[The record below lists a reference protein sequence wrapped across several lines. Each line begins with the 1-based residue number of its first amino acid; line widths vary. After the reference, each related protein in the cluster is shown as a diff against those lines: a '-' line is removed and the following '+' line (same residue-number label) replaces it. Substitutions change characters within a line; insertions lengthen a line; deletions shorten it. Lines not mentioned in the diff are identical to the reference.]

1 MGKQVIWSQWGGEL
15 EAHGHILLG
24 PESRDLRADNLDDVT
39 VFVPRYMSGPKG
51 FLPVQ
56 RMPNLRLLQLPNAG
70 YEDALEI
77 LPPGVT
83 LANAAGVH
91 TQSTAELALALTL
104 ASLRGIDGFV
114 LNQQREHWGHESLSS
129 LADRTALVI
138 GFGDIG
144 QKIAEMLRVFAA
156 TVISVSRSGAQSSHR
171 LEDLDALLPQADVVI
186 LIVPATAETQGLFD
200 YRRMQL
206 MKPGALLVNVAR
218 GSVVVT
224 DDLVRAL
231 AEGHISAALD
241 VTDPEPLPAGHPLW
255 SAPNLIISPHVGG
268 DSSAFEPRMR
278 ALLSEQLRRLAADET
293 LLNQVGGPKL

>member
-1 MGKQVIWSQWGGEL
+1 MSHEVVWSQWGTSL
-15 EAHGHILLG
+15 VDHGHTLLG
-24 PESRDLRADNLDDVT
+24 PETRNLASDNLDDIT

-51 FLPVQ
+51 MLAVE
-56 RMPNLRLLQLPNAG
+56 RMPNLRLLQVPNAG

-77 LPPGVT
+77 LPAGVT

-114 LNQQREHWGHESLSS
+114 LNQQRQHWGHESLKS
-129 LADRTALVI
+129 LADKTALVV
-138 GFGDIG
+138 GFGEIG

-156 TVISVSRSGAQSSHR
+156 EVVSVSRSGVHSSHR
-171 LEDLDALLPQADVVI
+171 IEDLDSLLPLADVVI
-186 LIVPATAETQGLFD
+186 LIVPATAETLGLID

-218 GSVVVT
+218 GTAVVT

-231 AEGHISAALD
+231 TEGRISAALD

-278 ALLSEQLRRLAADET
+278 VLLNEQLRRLAAGES
-293 LLNQVGGPKL
+293 LLNQVAGPKI

>member
-1 MGKQVIWSQWGGEL
+1 MSQEVVWSQWGSGL
-15 EAHGHILLG
+15 DAHGHILLG
-24 PESRDLRADNLDDVT
+24 PETRDLRTDNLDDLT

-51 FLPVQ
+51 MLAVE

-77 LPPGVT
+77 LPAGVT

-91 TQSTAELALALTL
+91 TQSTAELAIALTL
-104 ASLRGIDGFV
+104 ASLRGLDGFV
-114 LNQQREHWGHESLSS
+114 LDQQREHWGHESLQS
-129 LADRTALVI
+129 LADRRALVV

-156 TVISVSRSGAQSSHR
+156 DVVSVSRSGTHSSHR
-171 LEDLDALLPQADVVI
+171 IEDLDSLLPKADVVI
-186 LIVPATAETQGLFD
+186 IIVPATGDTHSMFD
-200 YRRMQL
+200 YRRIRL

-218 GSVVVT
+218 GTVVVT

-231 AEGHISAALD
+231 NEGHIRAALD
-241 VTDPEPLPAGHPLW
+241 VTDPEPLPPGHPLW
-255 SAPNLIISPHVGG
+255 RAPNLIISPHVGG

-278 ALLSEQLRRLAADET
+278 KLMNEQLGRLAAGEPV
-293 LLNQVGGPKL
+293 LNQVAGPRL

>member
-1 MGKQVIWSQWGGEL
+1 MSHEVIWSQWGSDL
-15 EAHGHILLG
+15 ADHGHTLLG
-24 PESRDLRADNLDDVT
+24 PETRDLRTDNLDDVT
-39 VFVPRYMSGPKG
+39 VFVPRYMSGPSG
-51 FLPVQ
+51 MLAVE
-56 RMPNLRLLQLPNAG
+56 RMPNLKLLQLPNAG

-77 LPPGVT
+77 LPAGVVLT
-83 LANAAGVH
+83 NAAGVH

-114 LNQQREHWGHESLSS
+114 LNQQREHWGHESLQS
-129 LADRTALVI
+129 LADQRALVV

-156 TVISVSRSGAQSSHR
+156 EVISVSRSGKQSSHR
-171 LEDLDALLPQADVVI
+171 IEDLDSLLPQVDVVI
-186 LIVPATAETQGLFD
+186 LIVPATADTQGLFD
-200 YRRMQL
+200 YRRMRL

-218 GSVVVT
+218 GSVVAT

-231 AEGHISAALD
+231 NEGHISAALD
-241 VTDPEPLPAGHPLW
+241 VTDPEPLPTGHPLW

-278 ALLSEQLRRLAADET
+278 KLMNEQLRRLAAGEPV
-293 LLNQVGGPKL
+293 LNQVAGPKP